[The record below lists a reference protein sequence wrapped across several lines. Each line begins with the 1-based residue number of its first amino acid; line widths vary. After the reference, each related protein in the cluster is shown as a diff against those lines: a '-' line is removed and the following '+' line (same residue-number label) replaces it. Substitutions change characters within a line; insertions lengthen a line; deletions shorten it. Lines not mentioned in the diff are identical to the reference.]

1 MAIIPRADFLTD
13 EMLMQVTSISISILN
28 ISISIILLNVEGIFS
43 KDDESEVPKDNFED
57 VDGVAGR
64 GGTFEEDE
72 DDEDDTNKPVP
83 MPEYRSPT

>member
-1 MAIIPRADFLTD
+1 
-13 EMLMQVTSISISILN
+13 ML
-28 ISISIILLNVEGIFS
+28 IF

-72 DDEDDTNKPVP
+72 YDEDDTNKPVP

>member
-1 MAIIPRADFLTD
+1 M
-13 EMLMQVTSISISILN
+13 
-28 ISISIILLNVEGIFS
+28 

-64 GGTFEEDE
+64 NGTLEEDE

-83 MPEYRSPT
+83 MPEYRCPTYAFLPAAKRLGLRLL